1 LRRGKRKE
9 EKKLKCFIIIIIFLL
24 LISTIVPSIITV
36 ITTTIIITT
45 VIIITTAV
53 IVKFTRVIVI
63 NFRFCVVVIEVVV
76 AIGFIDVGGV
86 VVVVI
91 LVGCFW
97 LVMDF
102 SDFMVAG
109 TVVIGVFSWI
119 GLIKL
124 IVRFSEGPIFSA
136 VAVIVVIGLLGWIDF
151 NVAVRLIA
159 KRIAESIRFT
169 IDSKMCG
176 HEKRWKTKQGLVMWA
191 DVNLDIRFGLAM
203 VSGATCLLVL
213 VFIDI

>member
-1 LRRGKRKE
+1 LRRRGKRKE

-36 ITTTIIITT
+36 ITT

-53 IVKFTRVIVI
+53 FVKFTWVIVI
-63 NFRFCVVVIEVVV
+63 NFRFCVVIIEVIA

>member
-1 LRRGKRKE
+1 MKRGKRKE

-36 ITTTIIITT
+36 ITT

-53 IVKFTRVIVI
+53 FVKFTWVIVI

-91 LVGCFW
+91 VVGCFW

-102 SDFMVAG
+102 NDFMVAG
-109 TVVIGVFSWI
+109 TVVIGVFS
-119 GLIKL
+119 
-124 IVRFSEGPIFSA
+124 
-136 VAVIVVIGLLGWIDF
+136 
-151 NVAVRLIA
+151 
-159 KRIAESIRFT
+159 
-169 IDSKMCG
+169 
-176 HEKRWKTKQGLVMWA
+176 
-191 DVNLDIRFGLAM
+191 
-203 VSGATCLLVL
+203 
-213 VFIDI
+213 